1 MVQKETLESNGL
13 SPILV
18 CFLTGPVT
26 LGKSLAISQLQL
38 SLLSNGYGLG
48 SDLIWMGYICT

>member
-13 SPILV
+13 GPILI

-26 LGKSLAISQLQL
+26 LGKHLPSLSFSFLFYQMGMVLALT
-38 SLLSNGYGLG
+38 SLG
-48 SDLIWMGYICT
+48 

>member
-13 SPILV
+13 GPILI

-26 LGKSLAISQLQL
+26 LGKSFAISQLQL
-38 SLLSNGYGLG
+38 SLLSNGYGFG
-48 SDLIWMGYICT
+48 SDLIRMMYICT